1 MQLKEEFDL
10 ETLDCGGSQA
20 FALTDHQVAHIYL
33 PQSTP
38 SLRQK
43 VRNCLESMD
52 GVDRVVEGKDREQ
65 FGLNH
70 ERSGDLI
77 AFAKEDAWFAYY
89 FWEDDELAPEFARC
103 IDIHRKY
110 GYDPTELFVNPKISF
125 PSLIAAQKLLAKKLG
140 FRIHMDLIPLDADLV
155 CGSHGVEP
163 KSELDWPVIFG
174 PSVRTNATLNS
185 TDINQIIRNF
195 FED

>member
-1 MQLKEEFDL
+1 MR
-10 ETLDCGGSQA
+10 GSQA

-77 AFAKEDAWFAYY
+77 AFAE
-89 FWEDDELAPEFARC
+89 EM
-103 IDIHRKY
+103 H
-110 GYDPTELFVNPKISF
+110 GSPTTFGKMTNSHLSLPDVLIFIGNMVTIRQNF
-125 PSLIAAQKLLAKKLG
+125 SLI
-140 FRIHMDLIPLDADLV
+140 
-155 CGSHGVEP
+155 P
-163 KSELDWPVIFG
+163 KFPFLH
-174 PSVRTNATLNS
+174 
-185 TDINQIIRNF
+185 
-195 FED
+195 